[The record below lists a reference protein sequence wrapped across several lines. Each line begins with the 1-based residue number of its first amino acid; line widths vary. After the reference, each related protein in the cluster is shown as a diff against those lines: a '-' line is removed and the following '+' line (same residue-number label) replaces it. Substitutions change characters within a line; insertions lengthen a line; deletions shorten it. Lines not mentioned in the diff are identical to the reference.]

1 MGRVVMRTQL
11 KKVLRFY
18 FSAGSLNSALDGI
31 ITRLAATSWQD
42 ICGGEHTFDKVNAVI
57 EIKAECETF
66 WARLNKVM
74 AKLPSADLLALKK
87 YARRRTGVIGLD
99 AAERKKIHSAL
110 VKFRRRAGMLLSNC
124 KRGYACV
131 CAYYALISPN
141 PD

>member
-1 MGRVVMRTQL
+1 MRTQL

-18 FSAGSLNSALDGI
+18 FSAGSLNSALDGV
-31 ITRLAATSWQD
+31 ITRLAATSWQEC
-42 ICGGEHTFDKVNAVI
+42 CGGERTFDKVNTVI
-57 EIKAECETF
+57 EIKAELEEF

-74 AKLPSADLLALKK
+74 AKLPSVDLLALKK
-87 YARRRTGVIGLD
+87 YASLRVGVLGLD

-110 VKFRRRAGMLLSNC
+110 VKFKRRAGLLLLSC